1 MNEKIRDAFDSIA
14 SKYDS
19 NRKKLIPCFDE
30 LYSIPISLIT
40 LIPGKKSTR
49 LNVLDIGAG
58 TGLLTSFLLEKYPD
72 SNVTLIDM
80 AVGMMDIAK
89 IRFKGNNNINYII
102 ADYVDYDFGGIFDVI
117 ISAMSIHHLT
127 HNDKQGLF
135 AKIYNHLRP
144 GGLFVNAEQILGNTE
159 TIEAYYKKEWE
170 KTIRQSGVPEEE
182 IAAWK
187 ERLKL
192 DRESTVEQ
200 QINWLKDAGFTDA
213 DCAYK
218 FYKFA
223 VIFGVK
229 QQ

>member
-1 MNEKIRDAFDSIA
+1 MKEKIRDAFDSIA
-14 SKYDS
+14 SQYDA

-40 LIPGKKSTR
+40 LIPEKSTR

-80 AVGMMDIAK
+80 AAGMMDIAK

-117 ISAMSIHHLT
+117 ISAMSIHHLAPV
-127 HNDKQGLF
+127 DKQGLF

-159 TIEAYYKKEWE
+159 TIETYYKKEWE
-170 KTIRQSGVPEEE
+170 RMIRQSGVPEEE

-200 QINWLKDAGFTDA
+200 QINWLKDAGFADA

>member
-1 MNEKIRDAFDSIA
+1 MNEKIRDTFDSIA
-14 SKYDS
+14 SEYDS

-30 LYSIPISLIT
+30 FYSISISLIPET
-40 LIPGKKSTR
+40 STR
-49 LNVLDIGAG
+49 LNVLDIGTG

-80 AVGMMDIAK
+80 AGGMMDIAK
-89 IRFKGNNNINYII
+89 IRFKDNNHINYIV
-102 ADYVDYDFGGIFDVI
+102 ADYINYDFGGIFDAV

-127 HNDKQGLF
+127 DRDKQRLF

-144 GGLFVNAEQILGNTE
+144 GGVFVNAEQVLGNTE

-170 KTIRQSGVPEEE
+170 KRIRQNDVPEEE

-200 QINWLKDAGFTDA
+200 QINWLKEVGFEVA

-223 VIFGVK
+223 VIFGLK
-229 QQ
+229 

>member
-30 LYSIPISLIT
+30 LYSIPISLIN
-40 LIPGKKSTR
+40 LISEKSTR

-80 AVGMMDIAK
+80 AGGMMDIAK

-102 ADYVDYDFGGIFDVI
+102 ADYVDCDFGGIFDVI

-127 HNDKQGLF
+127 RNDKQGLF

-218 FYKFA
+218 SYKFA

-229 QQ
+229 QR

>member
-1 MNEKIRDAFDSIA
+1 MNEKIRDVFDSIA

-19 NRKKLIPCFDE
+19 NRKKLIPCFEE
-30 LYSIPISLIT
+30 LYSIPISLI
-40 LIPGKKSTR
+40 PEASSA

-80 AVGMMDIAK
+80 AEGMLDIAK
-89 IRFKGNNNINYII
+89 IRFKDKKNVSYI
-102 ADYVDYDFGGIFDVI
+102 AGDYIEHDFGGTFDAI

-127 HNDKQGLF
+127 DGDKRRLF

-144 GGLFVNAEQILGNTE
+144 GGVFVNAEQVSGNTNA
-159 TIEAYYKKEWE
+159 IEVYYKKEWE
-170 KTIRQSGVPEEE
+170 KTIRENGVPEEE

-200 QINWLKDAGFTDA
+200 QINWLKKAGFTDA

-229 QQ
+229 

>member
-1 MNEKIRDAFDSIA
+1 MNEKIRNTFDSIA

-19 NRKKLIPCFDE
+19 NRKKLISCFDE
-30 LYSIPISLIT
+30 LYSIPISLI
-40 LIPGKKSTR
+40 PGTSSA

-58 TGLLTSFLLEKYPD
+58 TGLLTSFLLEKYPY

-80 AVGMMDIAK
+80 AEGMLDVARK
-89 IRFKGNNNINYII
+89 RFSGKNNIKYI
-102 ADYVDYDFGGIFDVI
+102 AGDYIERDFGGTFDAI

-127 HNDKQGLF
+127 DVDKRRLF
-135 AKIYNHLRP
+135 TKIYNHLKP
-144 GGLFVNAEQILGNTE
+144 GGIFVNAEQVLGNTDAIE
-159 TIEAYYKKEWE
+159 TYYKKEWE
-170 KTIRQSGVPEEE
+170 RTIRENGVPEEE
-182 IAAWK
+182 IASWK

-192 DRESTVEQ
+192 DRESTVEL
-200 QINWLKDAGFTDA
+200 QINWLKEAGFADA

-229 QQ
+229 

>member
-1 MNEKIRDAFDSIA
+1 MKEKIRDAFDSIA

-19 NRKKLIPCFDE
+19 NRKKLIPCFNE
-30 LYSIPISLIT
+30 LYSIPISLIN
-40 LIPGKKSTR
+40 LISEKPRR

-127 HNDKQGLF
+127 NNDKQGLF

-159 TIEAYYKKEWE
+159 TIEAYYKKE
-170 KTIRQSGVPEEE
+170 
-182 IAAWK
+182 
-187 ERLKL
+187 
-192 DRESTVEQ
+192 
-200 QINWLKDAGFTDA
+200 
-213 DCAYK
+213 
-218 FYKFA
+218 
-223 VIFGVK
+223 
-229 QQ
+229 